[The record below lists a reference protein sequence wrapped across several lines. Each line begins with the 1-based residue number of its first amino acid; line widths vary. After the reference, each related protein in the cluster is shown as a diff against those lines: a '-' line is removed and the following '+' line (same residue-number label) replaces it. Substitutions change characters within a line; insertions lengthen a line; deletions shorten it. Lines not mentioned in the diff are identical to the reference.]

1 MSFPQ
6 LVIDVV
12 MGIPFLASSCA
23 IVMAIRGV
31 VKGKLRSSS
40 RFGPMRTLYRYAN
53 PIQFWIEIGLYCV
66 SAIFLL
72 LMGLMFFGRAPNWF
86 YELMLHRPKHT

>member
-6 LVIDVV
+6 LVIDLI
-12 MGIPFLASSCA
+12 MGIPFLASGCA

-40 RFGPMRTLYRYAN
+40 RFGLMRTLHRSAN
-53 PIQFWIEIGLYCV
+53 ANQFWIEIGLYCV

-72 LMGLMFFGRAPNWF
+72 LMGLMFFEHAPNWF
-86 YELMLHRPKHT
+86 YELMLHKSKRT

>member
-1 MSFPQ
+1 MSFAQ
-6 LVIDVV
+6 LVIDLIMVV
-12 MGIPFLASSCA
+12 PFLASTCA

-40 RFGPMRTLYRYAN
+40 RFYPMRTLYRSAN
-53 PIQFWIEIGLYCV
+53 PIQFWVEIGLYCA

-72 LMGLMFFGRAPNWF
+72 LMGLLFFDHAPNWF
-86 YELMLHRPKHT
+86 YVLMLHKSNHT